1 MTTHAKLSAHRLTP
15 SLSADLLY
23 QFPHPPQRVFLIK
36 KFGSSHVDQ
45 QSSELSA
52 WLISH
57 HQLTVFIEAD
67 VQQRQAHLFPN
78 CQVYDSHSHRHMID
92 FVITMGGDG
101 TALHFNS
108 LFNDSHTIPML
119 LSFSMGTLGFLTPFN
134 FRDHRNIINQ
144 MLLAY
149 RRGSK
154 AATYTSIEDEAAAI
168 AECEAQGGDECRI
181 EDETEDGDANDEYVI
196 SLCPRMRLLC
206 QVWKKKQRQHRELTM
221 AEKLERDRKRY
232 EKKKNYAFSSD
243 ADDDDTDTEDESDD
257 EQDRELNGRTERSQS
272 DMKREEEVTE
282 REKTRIASIEAR
294 QCRID
299 RQQSMELKIV
309 QRADSASKHSSSIT
323 PPSSRTTTSHSSTTP
338 PLCQSPA
345 LHATKSQAT
354 EGQVYLAATYHP
366 LNELLLSGSYSR
378 NLTSIDLSLIQDN
391 GKHQK
396 VSTVLADALIIST
409 ATGSTAY
416 SMSAGGPMVSPNTHC
431 LIVTPVC
438 PHTLSFRPL
447 VLPDSTH
454 LLLAISADSRAKV
467 GRIICDGAGERK
479 VRKGEWVTVR
489 QDSVPIWSVNYVSKK
504 RKAKR
509 SRNNVTDADGGDNA
523 SSSRGGGSDSDGEES
538 EQQVDSTVLW
548 FRSISGK
555 LNWNTREGTNN
566 QHTAEERENAVDEPN
581 VLKNGNKS
589 GKR

>member
-23 QFPHPPQRVFLIK
+23 QFPHRPQRVFLIK

-45 QSSELSA
+45 QASDLSK
-52 WLISH
+52 WLIAQ
-57 HQLTVFIEAD
+57 HQLTVYIEAD
-67 VQQRQAHLFPN
+67 VQQRQGSLFPN
-78 CQVYDSHSHRHMID
+78 CHVYDSHQHRHTID

-134 FRDHRNIINQ
+134 FKDHQTIINQ

-149 RRGSK
+149 RRDGK
-154 AATYTSIEDEAAAI
+154 AAPYSSIEDQAAAI
-168 AECEAQGGDECRI
+168 AECEADGGDNCR
-181 EDETEDGDANDEYVI
+181 DDDSDDGQGEDEYVI

-206 QVWKKKQRQHRELTM
+206 QVWKKKLSEHRELTA
-221 AEKLERDRKRY
+221 AEKAERDKKRY
-232 EKKKNYAFSSD
+232 EKNKYHGFTDSD
-243 ADDDDTDTEDESDD
+243 GDDEDSETEDEDD
-257 EQDRELNGRTERSQS
+257 NAERREQDGREERSTS
-272 DMKREEEVTE
+272 DANREAEMTE
-282 REKTRIASIEAR
+282 REKNRIASIEAR

-309 QRADSASKHSSSIT
+309 QRADSASKQLSSHATPSSILPNQ
-323 PPSSRTTTSHSSTTP
+323 PPNLHTS
-338 PLCQSPA
+338 
-345 LHATKSQAT
+345 KSQAA

-366 LNELLLSGSYSR
+366 LNELLLSSSYSR
-378 NLTSIDLSLIQDN
+378 NLTTIDLSLIQDN

-504 RKAKR
+504 RKANLP
-509 SRNNVTDADGGDNA
+509 RNNVTVDGGDHADAA
-523 SSSRGGGSDSDGEES
+523 SGGEAEGG
-538 EQQVDSTVLW
+538 QQVDSTVLW
-548 FRSISGK
+548 FRSISSK

-566 QHTAEERENAVDEPN
+566 QHTADERENAVDEPE
-581 VLKNGNKS
+581 VLNGGTGS
-589 GKR
+589 RIGK

>member
-15 SLSADLLY
+15 SLSADMLY
-23 QFPHPPQRVFLIK
+23 QFPHRPQHVFLIK

-45 QSSELSA
+45 QASDLST
-52 WLISH
+52 WLISQ

-67 VQQRQAHLFPN
+67 VQQRQAGLFPD
-78 CQVYDSHSHRHMID
+78 CRVYDPHQHRHSID

-134 FRDHRNIINQ
+134 FKDHQTIINQ

-149 RRGSK
+149 RRGDK
-154 AATYTSIEDEAAAI
+154 AAPYTSIEDEAAAI
-168 AECEAQGGDECRI
+168 AECEADGGQNCRS
-181 EDETEDGDANDEYVI
+181 DDEDGEDGQSVDEYVI

-206 QVWKKKQRQHRELTM
+206 QVWKKKQSEHRELTE
-221 AEKLERDRKRY
+221 AEKAERRTRRY
-232 EKKKNYAFSSD
+232 EKSKHHTFTDSEG
-243 ADDDDTDTEDESDD
+243 DDDDTETEDEDESEGVA
-257 EQDRELNGRTERSQS
+257 EQDGRPERSSS
-272 DMKREEEVTE
+272 DTKREEEMTE
-282 REKTRIASIEAR
+282 REKNRIASIEAR

-309 QRADSASKHSSSIT
+309 QRADSASKQSSSAS
-323 PPSSRTTTSHSSTTP
+323 PSSSTSPNQLPT
-338 PLCQSPA
+338 
-345 LHATKSQAT
+345 LHTTKSQAA

-366 LNELLLSGSYSR
+366 LNELLLSSSYSR
-378 NLTSIDLSLIQDN
+378 NLTTIDLSLIQDN

-504 RKAKR
+504 RKANVP
-509 SRNNVTDADGGDNA
+509 RNNNGGGQDDGTVAVNGSGGSGGDEVE
-523 SSSRGGGSDSDGEES
+523 GG
-538 EQQVDSTVLW
+538 QQVDSTVLW
-548 FRSISGK
+548 FRSISSK
-555 LNWNTREGTNN
+555 LGWNTREGANG
-566 QHTAEERENAVDEPN
+566 QHTAEELENAVDEPEL
-581 VLKNGNKS
+581 LKNGS
-589 GKR
+589 RHGKR

>member
-1 MTTHAKLSAHRLTP
+1 MTTQKKLSAHRLTP

-23 QFPHPPQRVFLIK
+23 QFPHRPQRVFLIK

-45 QSSELSA
+45 KAAELSK
-52 WLISH
+52 WLISQ
-57 HQLTVFIEAD
+57 HQLTVYIEAD
-67 VQQRQAHLFPN
+67 VQQRQANLFPN
-78 CQVYDSHSHRHMID
+78 CHVYDSHLHRHTID

-134 FRDHRNIINQ
+134 FKDHQTIINQ

-149 RRGSK
+149 RRGS
-154 AATYTSIEDEAAAI
+154 AATPYTSIEDEAAAI
-168 AECEAQGGDECRI
+168 AECEAQGDDTYRA
-181 EDETEDGDANDEYVI
+181 EDESEDGQGDDEYVI

-206 QVWKKKQRQHRELTM
+206 QVWKKKQREHKELSM
-221 AEKLERDRKRY
+221 AEKLERDKKRY
-232 EKKKNYAFSSD
+232 EKNKYHGFSSD
-243 ADDDDTDTEDESDD
+243 GEDDDTETEDEDD
-257 EQDRELNGRTERSQS
+257 VEEERDLNGRTERSTS
-272 DMKREEEVTE
+272 DTKREEEMTE
-282 REKTRIASIEAR
+282 REKNRIASIEAR

-299 RQQSMELKIV
+299 RQQSLELKIV
-309 QRADSASKHSSSIT
+309 QRADSSASKHSHSSS
-323 PPSSRTTTSHSSTTP
+323 PHTSHSP
-338 PLCQSPA
+338 NQQPA
-345 LHATKSQAT
+345 LHTTKSQAA

-366 LNELLLSGSYSR
+366 LNELLLSSSYSR

-416 SMSAGGPMVSPNTHC
+416 SMSAGGPMVSPNSHC

-504 RKAKR
+504 RKANV
-509 SRNNVTDADGGDNA
+509 SRNNVAEASCGETAPADAA
-523 SSSRGGGSDSDGEES
+523 GSDSDSEEGG
-538 EQQVDSTVLW
+538 QQVDSTVLW
-548 FRSISGK
+548 FRSISSK

-566 QHTAEERENAVDEPN
+566 QHTAEELENAVDETE
-581 VLKNGNKS
+581 VLKNGSKGS
-589 GKR
+589 KR

>member
-1 MTTHAKLSAHRLTP
+1 MTSHAKLSAHRLTP

-45 QSSELSA
+45 RAAELSK

-57 HQLTVFIEAD
+57 HKLCVFIEAD
-67 VQQRQAHLFPN
+67 VQQRQSSLFPN
-78 CQVYDSHSHRHMID
+78 CQVYDSHVHRHSID

-134 FRDHRNIINQ
+134 FKDHQSIINQ
-144 MLLAY
+144 MMLAY
-149 RRGSK
+149 RRDSK
-154 AATYTSIEDEAAAI
+154 PAPYASIEEQAAAV
-168 AECEAQGGDECRI
+168 AECEADGGENCRSDNEEEGEEESEGDDEC
-181 EDETEDGDANDEYVI
+181 VI

-206 QVWKKKQRQHRELTM
+206 QVWKQKLHEHRERTE
-221 AEKLERDRKRY
+221 AEKQERDRRRC
-232 EKKKNYAFSSD
+232 EKARKHTYTES
-243 ADDDDTDTEDESDD
+243 DDDEDTETEDED
-257 EQDRELNGRTERSQS
+257 ETAAQREMDGREERSTS
-272 DMKREEEVTE
+272 DVKREEEMTE

-299 RQQSMELKIV
+299 RQQSLELKIV
-309 QRADSASKHSSSIT
+309 QRADSASKHISTSL
-323 PPSSRTTTSHSSTTP
+323 PSGSAV
-338 PLCQSPA
+338 LNQQPA
-345 LHATKSQAT
+345 LHTTKSQAA

-366 LNELLLSGSYSR
+366 LNELLLSSSYSR
-378 NLTSIDLSLIQDN
+378 NLTTIDLSLIQDN

-396 VSTVLADALIIST
+396 VSSVLADALIIST

-447 VLPDSTH
+447 VLPDSSH

-467 GRIICDGAGERK
+467 GRIVCDGAGERK

-504 RKAKR
+504 RR
-509 SRNNVTDADGGDNA
+509 HTPRNNAAVDPTAVNGTA
-523 SSSRGGGSDSDGEES
+523 GSAAEGEGA
-538 EQQVDSTVLW
+538 QQVDSTVLW
-548 FRSISGK
+548 FRSISSK

-566 QHTAEERENAVDEPN
+566 QHSAEELENAVDEPEL
-581 VLKNGNKS
+581 VNGKS
-589 GKR
+589 KGGKEGQA

>member
-23 QFPHPPQRVFLIK
+23 QFPHRPQRVFLIK

-45 QSSELSA
+45 QAADLSQ
-52 WLISH
+52 WLIQQ
-57 HQLTVFIEAD
+57 HQLTVYIESD
-67 VQQRQAHLFPN
+67 VQQRQGSLFPG
-78 CQVYDSHSHRHMID
+78 CAVYDAHQHRHSID

-134 FRDHRNIINQ
+134 FRDHQTIINQ
-144 MLLAY
+144 MLMAY
-149 RRGSK
+149 RRDGKQSP
-154 AATYTSIEDEAAAI
+154 YSSIEDEAAAI
-168 AECEAQGGDECRI
+168 AECEATGDGENCRSDD
-181 EDETEDGDANDEYVI
+181 EDENEKAEDEYVI

-206 QVWKKKQRQHRELTM
+206 QVWKKKLSEHKELTA
-221 AEKLERDRKRY
+221 AEKAERVRRRY
-232 EKKKNYAFSSD
+232 ERTKHPSF
-243 ADDDDTDTEDESDD
+243 DDDDDDEDTETEDED
-257 EQDRELNGRTERSQS
+257 EAEAQRELVDGRSERSVS
-272 DMKREEEVTE
+272 DTKREEETTE
-282 REKTRIASIEAR
+282 REKNRIASIEAR

-309 QRADSASKHSSSIT
+309 QRADSASKHHSSSS
-323 PPSSRTTTSHSSTTP
+323 PPSSTSLNHAPT
-338 PLCQSPA
+338 
-345 LHATKSQAT
+345 LHTTKSQAA

-366 LNELLLSGSYSR
+366 LNELLLSSSYSR

-467 GRIICDGAGERK
+467 GRIICDGDGERK

-504 RKAKR
+504 RVA
-509 SRNNVTDADGGDNA
+509 RNNSINGGRDDDTAEAAANG
-523 SSSRGGGSDSDGEES
+523 SSSGGIGSDKDG
-538 EQQVDSTVLW
+538 QQVDSTVLW

-566 QHTAEERENAVDEPN
+566 QRTAEERENAVDEPT
-581 VLKNGNKS
+581 VLNGSSKP
-589 GKR
+589 GRR